1 MDDLVDRIGRREAVG
16 IVAVPRGEFLG
27 DLVQPFVEER
37 LRTGVER
44 GEAADDARLALRD
57 DEFGP
62 RYDEQWRSDD
72 GQAQT
77 VENRGKDHE
86 SHSRSEERRVGK
98 EWVST
103 GKSWWSTYQ

>member
-1 MDDLVDRIGRREAVG
+1 MDRLIEFLARAGRGDRDRHLPLGAGRDVRLEPVVRFMDDLVDRIGRREAVG

-44 GEAADDARLALRD
+44 GEAAADASLALRD
-57 DEFGP
+57 AAFGT

-72 GQAQT
+72 G
-77 VENRGKDHE
+77 
-86 SHSRSEERRVGK
+86 
-98 EWVST
+98 
-103 GKSWWSTYQ
+103 

>member
-72 GQAQT
+72 GQAQP
-77 VENRGKDHE
+77 VENQGKGQIGRE
-86 SHSRSEERRVGK
+86 SCRERECQNV
-98 EWVST
+98 
-103 GKSWWSTYQ
+103 